1 MAILDTILLF
11 SGKLVVFLLAV
22 LVCALLSSVIV
33 SILRIAIGKTISRDL
48 ARILA
53 RKMALEYRIGPGTNL
68 EDLLD
73 EYFSRGVI
81 KK

>member
-1 MAILDTILLF
+1 MALLDTILIY
-11 SGKLVVFLLAV
+11 SGKLMLFFL
-22 LVCALLSSVIV
+22 ALLVSALLLSVVVGIV
-33 SILRIAIGKTISRDL
+33 RAAIGQNISKGA

-68 EDLLD
+68 EALLD
-73 EYFSRGVI
+73 EYFSCGVT

>member
-1 MAILDTILLF
+1 MAVLDAILLY
-11 SGKLVVFLLAV
+11 SGKLVIFLLAV
-22 LVCALLSSVIV
+22 LVSALLLSVIV
-33 SILRIAIGKTISRDL
+33 SIVRIAIGKTISRDL

-73 EYFSRGVI
+73 EYFSREVT